1 MPYCT
6 ITDIQNRAGG
16 ESALRAF
23 DRDGDGT
30 VDTAAVTAAIAWAD
44 AIIDSKLAAS
54 HGAPFTDTPPV
65 IVRELSIDLALYRVA
80 SGYAGATGS
89 VKAPYR
95 QGYEDAI
102 ALLKDLARDQTARL
116 PSGPPDPVSRVEA
129 SVSPVDAPSSFWGD
143 PNGPDWSGF

>member
-1 MPYCT
+1 MSYCT

-23 DRDGDGT
+23 DRDGDGS

-44 AIIDSKLAAS
+44 AIIDAKLASS
-54 HGAPFTDTPPV
+54 HGAPFTGTVPV
-65 IVRELSIDLALYRVA
+65 VVREISIDLALYRVA

-89 VKAPYR
+89 AKAPYR

-102 ALLKDLARDQTARL
+102 ALLKDLARDQNARL
-116 PSGPPDPVSRVEA
+116 PSGPPDPISRAES
-129 SVSPVDAPSSFWGD
+129 SVLPVDASTPFWGD
-143 PNGPDWSGF
+143 PNGSGWSGF